1 MTVDTQL
8 DTLEA
13 KGLVSVASYQPE
25 LEYLFRHALVQD
37 AAYESLLKQERR
49 ALHRTVGEA
58 LEQLYPDRRG
68 ELAAVLAM
76 HFEHAGDSERAVR
89 YAMEAAQ
96 FALDRN
102 AIVEAFGL
110 YKRAGALLPPL
121 SSAACASGSAWAKH
135 APASRSQPLTRRSRG
150 SSLSRRRPKRSE
162 TCGCS
167 RTSTSTSPSRART
180 VGSGVRAA
188 RSFRTRW
195 NVSPRSASSCTTRR
209 SARCLRP

>member
-13 KGLVSVASYQPE
+13 KGLVRVASYQPE

-76 HFEHAGDSERAVR
+76 HFENAGDSERAVR

-110 YKRAGALLPPL
+110 YQRAGALLPPPGPDDD
-121 SSAACASGSAWAKH
+121 A
-135 APASRSQPLTRRSRG
+135 
-150 SSLSRRRPKRSE
+150 E
-162 TCGCS
+162 
-167 RTSTSTSPSRART
+167 
-180 VGSGVRAA
+180 
-188 RSFRTRW
+188 
-195 NVSPRSASSCTTRR
+195 
-209 SARCLRP
+209 LRVLRIRIGL